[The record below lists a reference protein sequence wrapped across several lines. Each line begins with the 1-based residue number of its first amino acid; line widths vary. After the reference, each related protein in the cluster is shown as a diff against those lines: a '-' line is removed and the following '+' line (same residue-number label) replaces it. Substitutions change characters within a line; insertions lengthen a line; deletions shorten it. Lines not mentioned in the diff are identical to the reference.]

1 MELEEKLENL
11 KNYLKSLKK
20 VAIASSGGVD
30 STFLLT
36 LSHEVLNDNVIAIT
50 IDSEFQKREEIEF
63 IKKFTQE
70 RKIKNFIIKIK
81 ILDNEE
87 IVKNSE
93 KRCYFCK
100 KRIFSEILNFSHSL
114 GFENILDGT
123 NFDDLSDYRPGL
135 KALKE
140 LKIISPLLELKF
152 TKDEIR
158 SLAKRFNIPIW
169 NKPPQSCL
177 ATRVPY
183 KDKITYEKLKKIEEG
198 ETFLKDLGLSLI
210 RVRILGNFAKIEV
223 LKEELEIVF
232 KNSDKINQKLKEIG
246 FEKVFVDLDG
256 YNKEK
261 NKNLVESLKW
271 I

>member
-81 ILDNEE
+81 ILDDEE

-135 KALKE
+135 K
-140 LKIISPLLELKF
+140 
-152 TKDEIR
+152 
-158 SLAKRFNIPIW
+158 
-169 NKPPQSCL
+169 
-177 ATRVPY
+177 
-183 KDKITYEKLKKIEEG
+183 KLKKIEEG

-246 FEKVFVDLDG
+246 FEKVFVDLNG

-261 NKNLVESLKW
+261 NKNLVKSLKW